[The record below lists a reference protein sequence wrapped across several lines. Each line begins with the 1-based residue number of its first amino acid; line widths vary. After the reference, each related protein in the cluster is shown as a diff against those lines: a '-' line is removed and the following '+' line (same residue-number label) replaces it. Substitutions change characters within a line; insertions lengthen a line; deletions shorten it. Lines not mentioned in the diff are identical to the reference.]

1 MTKPRNLLHGS
12 IHCISSNKAFL
23 GQVTDRVGGKERAL
37 TLLAWFIDSEL
48 QRFLVFKYMLSKPGS
63 GNWLGVSALAG

>member
-1 MTKPRNLLHGS
+1 M
-12 IHCISSNKAFL
+12 
-23 GQVTDRVGGKERAL
+23 GGKERAL

-48 QRFLVFKYMLSKPGS
+48 QCFPVFKYVLSKPGS